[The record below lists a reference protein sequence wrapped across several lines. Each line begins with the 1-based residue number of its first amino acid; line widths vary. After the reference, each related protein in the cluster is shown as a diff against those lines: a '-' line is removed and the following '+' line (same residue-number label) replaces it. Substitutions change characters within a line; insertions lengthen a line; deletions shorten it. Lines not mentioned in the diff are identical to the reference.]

1 MPKRNPCIF
10 ERNNGD
16 IVIRRPDRKEIMFTT
31 FREDYW
37 DELTSQTWRLEKGY
51 PTCSKLGLLHRYIM
65 SKWYGREILE
75 ALTAKGYV
83 VDHLDN
89 EHNNCRVSNL
99 EFLKK
104 DFNTAKG
111 QWLDKQVEEQQF
123 HFALSIFK
131 DFSTGCYQ
139 ITIGMNDPVC
149 RFLDDGTEQLIS
161 SVKFLYQED
170 YPVVILDAE
179 MMLQNL
185 EKNTFNPRK
194 YHACAIRVYDCPRFE
209 LTEEERNGSI
219 VIRGGQPFIILGNG
233 HNWITRV
240 APDKNWIPP
249 ENGCVQFQIYQVKV

>member
-1 MPKRNPCIF
+1 MIVKYSVFGYLIGEGLRNVFKNKKSTIASLMIMCATMFVFGIF
-10 ERNNGD
+10 FLIGQN
-16 IVIRRPDRKEIMFTT
+16 VQ
-31 FREDYW
+31 
-37 DELTSQTWRLEKGY
+37 S
-51 PTCSKLGLLHRYIM
+51 
-65 SKWYGREILE
+65 
-75 ALTAKGYV
+75 V
-83 VDHLDN
+83 V
-89 EHNNCRVSNL
+89 
-99 EFLKK
+99 
-104 DFNTAKG
+104 
-111 QWLDKQVEEQQF
+111 KQVEEQQF

-249 ENGCVQFQIYQVKV
+249 ENGCVQFQMYQVKV